1 MATRMAVP
9 MEVSVHTF
17 SGRCHCGNIALTLET
32 ALAPKQLPLRE
43 CACSFC
49 RKHGARTAADPAGRA
64 RIAVRDPALFSR
76 YRFEH
81 GTADFLICR
90 ACGIYVAAVVSDGG
104 RAFATL
110 NVRSFDDQVFFGR
123 EAIPVSYEGETAD
136 ARRERRRE
144 RWTPV
149 EIVEA
154 VPPEPS

>member
-1 MATRMAVP
+1 V
-9 MEVSVHTF
+9 EKSVQTF
-17 SGRCHCGNIALTLET
+17 RGRCHCGNIALAFET
-32 ALAPKQLPLRE
+32 ALAPEQLLVRE

-49 RKHGARTAADPAGRA
+49 RKHGARTTADPGGQA

-90 ACGIYVAAVVSDGG
+90 ACGVYVAAVVSDGG
-104 RAFATL
+104 AAWATL
-110 NVRSFDDQVFFGR
+110 NVRTFDDQVAFGR

-136 ARRERRRE
+136 ARRQRRRE

-149 EIVEA
+149 EIVEPA
-154 VPPEPS
+154 